1 VCVGERTTALNCQQ
15 LRFYCAKMH
24 LCIFLMAQF
33 RTKTDDIGKNNIAW
47 STAVEG
53 GWLGG
58 IVGWLGWIDG
68 WLGGWVVG
76 GGSPDRWVWLDMGG
90 CKKTNNCGNSRIT
103 VACPAPRN
111 EGFRNACQAQPLT
124 DEIIIIA

>member
-33 RTKTDDIGKNNIAW
+33 RTKTNDSGKNNIAW
-47 STAVEG
+47 STAVES

-58 IVGWLGWIDG
+58 IVGWLGWMEG
-68 WLGGWVVG
+68 WLGGWEA
-76 GGSPDRWVWLDMGG
+76 DRPIGG
-90 CKKTNNCGNSRIT
+90 CGWTWVAARKPTTAVT
-103 VACPAPRN
+103 V
-111 EGFRNACQAQPLT
+111 E
-124 DEIIIIA
+124 

>member
-33 RTKTDDIGKNNIAW
+33 RTKTNDIGKNNIAW

-53 GWLGG
+53 GWLGR
-58 IVGWLGWIDG
+58 IVG
-68 WLGGWVVG
+68 WLGGWVAGRRIARSVG
-76 GGSPDRWVWLDMGG
+76 VAGHGWLQE
-90 CKKTNNCGNSRIT
+90 NQQLR
-103 VACPAPRN
+103 
-111 EGFRNACQAQPLT
+111 
-124 DEIIIIA
+124 